1 MVRMSK
7 SVRPWMLK
15 KEFLILFFALKDKRT
30 GFLPKFITLAAFL
43 YLISPIDIIPDFIPV
58 VGYLD
63 DLVIVPL
70 LINLAIRLLP
80 ASVREESLIKAGR
93 QQKKFTWIMI
103 LIVVLIVA
111 MLVGS
116 IWVFRRII

>member
-1 MVRMSK
+1 
-7 SVRPWMLK
+7 MLK
-15 KEFLILFFALKDKRT
+15 KEFLILFFAFKDKRT

-70 LINLAIRLLP
+70 LINTAIRWLP
-80 ASVREESLIKAGR
+80 ASVREESIIKAGR
-93 QQKKFTWIMI
+93 RQKKITWLII
-103 LIVVLIVA
+103 LIVLLMVGLVA
-111 MLVGS
+111 GS
-116 IWVFRRII
+116 IWVFRH

>member
-1 MVRMSK
+1 MIKKSK

-70 LINLAIRLLP
+70 LINMAIRLLP
-80 ASVREESLIKAGR
+80 ASVREESVIKGSH
-93 QQKKFTWIMI
+93 QQKKITW
-103 LIVVLIVA
+103 IVVLIVLLIA
-111 MLVGS
+111 AIAAGS